1 MNDTIKTYLT
11 EAYEGYSKS
20 LTQVDEFLATQ
31 EAQLQEAKAHRQ
43 TMVSKIEELKEMIGI
58 DDTVEVAEN
67 EPEVAPV

>member
-11 EAYEGYSKS
+11 EAY
-20 LTQVDEFLATQ
+20 
-31 EAQLQEAKAHRQ
+31 EAKAHRQ

-58 DDTVEVAEN
+58 NDTAEVAEN